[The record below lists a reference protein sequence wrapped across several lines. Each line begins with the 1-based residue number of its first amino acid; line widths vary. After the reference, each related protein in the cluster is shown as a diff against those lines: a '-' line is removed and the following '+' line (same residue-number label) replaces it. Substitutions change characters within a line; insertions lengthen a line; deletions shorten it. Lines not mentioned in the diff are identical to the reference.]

1 MAEHHDNTEYLDA
14 IRDGNHATADIADA
28 VGVTRQAADERLRK
42 LEADERVTKE
52 TVGNSLYWT
61 VSETE

>member
-1 MAEHHDNTEYLDA
+1 VDA

-28 VGVTRQAADERLRK
+28 VGVTQQAADQRLRK
-42 LEADERVTKE
+42 LKADGEVTKE

-61 VSETE
+61 VVDGG

>member
-1 MAEHHDNTEYLDA
+1 MPEHHDDAEYLAA

-42 LEADERVTKE
+42 LEADGEVNKE
-52 TVGNSLYWT
+52 KIGNSLYWT
-61 VSETE
+61 VVDGE